1 MLHLYIYIMP
11 KNKNVLMNIHGVDF
25 QIDDKSYKHFKSL
38 PKSQQEAIK
47 QTMGSTGEHLHQP

>member
-1 MLHLYIYIMP
+1 MP

-38 PKSQQEAIK
+38 PKIQQERLAARAERP
-47 QTMGSTGEHLHQP
+47 GGF